1 MAIKTIVNIV
11 ILFIVGNILV
21 QRYKNFPISANI
33 GIVFAAFFAKI
44 HYK

>member
-1 MAIKTIVNIV
+1 MAIKAIVSIV

-21 QRYKNFPISANI
+21 QRYKKIPISANI
-33 GIVFAAFFAKI
+33 GILFAAFFAKI